1 VDIPVLVTKVAG
13 NGYQA
18 KGGEPFALTAEGA
31 TQEEAVAKLG
41 DLIHERLG
49 SGANRLTLWVRVSEN
64 PWLRMAGTLDPD
76 DPMVQ
81 EWKQIMEE
89 NRRAADLDPD
99 Y

>member
-1 VDIPVLVTKVAG
+1 MEILVQVVQIAG

-18 KGGEPFALTAEGA
+18 RGGEPFALTAEGA

-49 SGANRLTLWVRVSEN
+49 SGANRLTLRVNVTEN
-64 PWLRMAGTLDPD
+64 PWLAIAGTLDKD
-76 DPMVQ
+76 DPLVQ

-89 NRRAADLDPD
+89 NRRAADQDPD